1 MSHFKN
7 RAQQLSRRD
16 FLKAVLT
23 GGLAVS
29 GVAAGYSALRT
40 AAAGSP
46 AGAGHQAGA
55 ACTWRR

>member
-1 MSHFKN
+1 MSNLKN

-29 GVAAGYSALRT
+29 GAAAGEGALRT
-40 AAAGSP
+40 F
-46 AGAGHQAGA
+46 
-55 ACTWRR
+55 W